1 VGRAES
7 HALLRLHAK
16 NLGIGYVALGSEDA
30 REIINGRNSLQQIIK
45 GALHDYDLRRPP
57 ILTSIDSSIRSET
70 MRSLVA
76 VSQETIQL
84 PLSLKGNFN
93 LLENYQSP
101 LDRADNPSE
110 LDLRVAVTIVRSPHG
125 QVAIWPVLEISRGGA
140 LTTISAMKTSP
151 AVDLFLERV
160 HLFAGEKNLVGA
172 LTFIATTQGE
182 ILHREWG
189 LTSISSWSEEICHT
203 SVAEQMVRALV
214 DLPLGQTEIIS
225 DEEFYLQEII
235 DLKDHAKKIYERF
248 GKKSGDL
255 TQLLIDP
262 TRPFLHLFAR
272 NPKLKV
278 TYLDQAGEKVMIAL
292 YAPSEAKARAELEH
306 AKDFMAGFDS

>member
-1 VGRAES
+1 
-7 HALLRLHAK
+7 
-16 NLGIGYVALGSEDA
+16 
-30 REIINGRNSLQQIIK
+30 
-45 GALHDYDLRRPP
+45 
-57 ILTSIDSSIRSET
+57 
-70 MRSLVA
+70 
-76 VSQETIQL
+76 
-84 PLSLKGNFN
+84 
-93 LLENYQSP
+93 
-101 LDRADNPSE
+101 
-110 LDLRVAVTIVRSPHG
+110 
-125 QVAIWPVLEISRGGA
+125 
-140 LTTISAMKTSP
+140 
-151 AVDLFLERV
+151 
-160 HLFAGEKNLVGA
+160 
-172 LTFIATTQGE
+172 
-182 ILHREWG
+182 
-189 LTSISSWSEEICHT
+189 
-203 SVAEQMVRALV
+203 MVRALV